1 MRTTE
6 DRAVAAGD
14 SVNPVL
20 WQSILDDA
28 LTRIAARFARVEP
41 RTTAKDLVT
50 GLLSGVGRKNCW
62 WLAEHAG
69 HGTPDKLQRLLR
81 TAKWDADDVRDD
93 VRAYVADELGH
104 PDGVLIP
111 DETGFLKK
119 GLGSVGVQRQYTG
132 TAGRIENAQ
141 VAMFLAY
148 ATPLG
153 HALIDRRLYLPQKSW
168 CADTDRCATAGVP
181 DGTVFTT
188 KPMLAK
194 QAILDALAAG
204 VQARWVTADEVY
216 GGDPK
221 LRDALQ
227 DNRIGYVLAVACDH
241 RVPAF
246 NTKIRADVL
255 AAGVPNR
262 SWQRMSAGPGA
273 KGPRFYAWAWVDIA
287 ETAGEY
293 RWLLIRKN
301 LTTGELAFYR
311 CWSPVPVT
319 LADLVRVA
327 GTRWAVEECF
337 QTGKDQVGLDQYQV
351 RGWTG
356 WHRFI
361 TLAMLALA
369 ALTVMA
375 AKSRPATPAD
385 PESDTHIAVTVAEVR
400 RLFNALVTVVTRDA
414 ARTLRCSLW
423 RRKVQATARRSHYSK
438 RLTTG

>member
-1 MRTTE
+1 
-6 DRAVAAGD
+6 VAAGD
-14 SVNPVL
+14 SVSPVV
-20 WQSILDDA
+20 WRSILDEA
-28 LTRIAARFARVEP
+28 LARIGSRFARVEP
-41 RTTAKDLVT
+41 RATAKALVT
-50 GLLSGVGRKNCW
+50 GLLSGIGRKNCW

-69 HGTPDKLQRLLR
+69 HDTPDKTQRLLR
-81 TAKWDADDVRDD
+81 TARWDADLVRDD
-93 VRAYVADELGH
+93 VRAYVAEHLGH
-104 PDGVLIP
+104 PDGVLIV

-119 GLGSVGVQRQYTG
+119 GTGSVGAQRQYTG

-141 VAMFLAY
+141 VAVFLAY

-168 CADTDRCATAGVP
+168 CADTDRCTAAGIP
-181 DGTVFTT
+181 ADTVFMT

-194 QAILDALAAG
+194 QAILDALAGG
-204 VQARWVTADEVY
+204 VPVRWVTADEVY

-227 DNRIGYVLAVACDH
+227 DNGIGYVLAVACDH

-246 NTKIRADVL
+246 NAKYRADVL
-255 AAGVPNR
+255 AAGVPTR
-262 SWQRMSAGPGA
+262 SWQRLSAGPGA
-273 KGPRFYAWAWVDIA
+273 KGPRFYAWAWVDLTG
-287 ETAGEY
+287 TAGE
-293 RWLLIRKN
+293 RHWLLIRRN

-311 CWSPVPVT
+311 CFSPIPVT
-319 LADLVRVA
+319 LAELVRIA

-337 QTGKDQVGLDQYQV
+337 QTAKDQVGLDHYQV

-361 TLAMLALA
+361 TLAMLTLA

-375 AKSRPATPAD
+375 LKSRPATPAD
-385 PESDTHIAVTVAEVR
+385 PDRDTHIALTIPEIR
-400 RLFNALVTVVTRDA
+400 RLFTALVTVVTRDT

-423 RRKVQATARRSHYSK
+423 RRKVQATARRSHYNR

>member
-1 MRTTE
+1 M
-6 DRAVAAGD
+6 AAED

-20 WQSILDDA
+20 WQSILDDGFA
-28 LTRIAARFARVEP
+28 VIAARFGRVEP
-41 RTTAKDLVT
+41 RATAKALVT
-50 GLLSGVGRKNCW
+50 GLLSGIGRKNCW

-69 HGTPDKLQRLLR
+69 HESPDKTQRLLR
-81 TAKWDADDVRDD
+81 TARWDADLVRDD
-93 VRAYVADELGH
+93 VREYVVEHLGH
-104 PDGVLIP
+104 PFGVLIV

-119 GLGSVGVQRQYTG
+119 GRGSVGVQRQYTG

-141 VAMFLAY
+141 VAVFLAY

-153 HALIDRRLYLPQKSW
+153 HALIDRRLYLPQKAW
-168 CADTDRCATAGVP
+168 CADTDRCTAAGIP
-181 DGTVFTT
+181 DGTVFAT
-188 KPMLAK
+188 KPMLAR
-194 QAILDALAAG
+194 QAILDALAGG

-227 DNRIGYVLAVACDH
+227 DNGIGYVLAVACDH
-241 RVPAF
+241 RVPAY
-246 NTKIRADVL
+246 NTMSRVDVL
-255 AAGVPNR
+255 AAGVPSR
-262 SWQRMSAGPGA
+262 SWQRISAGAGA
-273 KGPRFYAWAWVDIA
+273 IGPRFYAWAWIDIA
-287 ETAGEY
+287 DTVGQY

-301 LTTGELAFYR
+301 TTIGELAFYR
-311 CWSPVPVT
+311 CFSPVPVT
-319 LADLVRVA
+319 LAELVRVA

-337 QTGKDQVGLDQYQV
+337 QTAKDQVGLDQYQV

-369 ALTVMA
+369 VLTVMA

-385 PESDTHIAVTVAEVR
+385 PATDTHIALTVAEVR
-400 RLFNALVTVVTRDA
+400 RLFNALVTVVTRDT

-423 RRKVQATARRSHYSK
+423 RRKVQATARRSHYK
-438 RLTTG
+438 TRLTTG

>member
-1 MRTTE
+1 
-6 DRAVAAGD
+6 VAAGD

-28 LTRIAARFARVEP
+28 LTRIGSRFARVEP
-41 RTTAKDLVT
+41 RATAKALVT
-50 GLLSGVGRKNCW
+50 GLLSGIGRKNCW

-69 HGTPDKLQRLLR
+69 HDTPDKTQRLLR
-81 TAKWDADDVRDD
+81 TARWEADLVRDD
-93 VRAYVADELGH
+93 VRGYVADHLGH
-104 PDGVLIP
+104 PEGVLIA

-119 GLGSVGVQRQYTG
+119 GLDSVGVQRQYTG

-141 VAMFLAY
+141 VAVFLAY

-153 HALIDRRLYLPQKSW
+153 HALIDRRLYLPQKAW
-168 CADTDRCATAGVP
+168 CADTDRCTAAGIP
-181 DGTVFTT
+181 ADTVFTT

-221 LRDALQ
+221 LGDALQ
-227 DNRIGYVLAVACDH
+227 DNGIGYVLAVACDH

-246 NTKIRADVL
+246 NTKSRADVL
-255 AAGVPNR
+255 AAGVPTQ
-262 SWQRMSAGPGA
+262 SWQRLSAGAGA
-273 KGPRFYAWAWVDIA
+273 KGQRWYAWAWVDIA
-287 ETAGEY
+287 ETIGEC

-301 LTTGELAFYR
+301 TTTGELAFYR
-311 CWSPVPVT
+311 CFSPIPVT
-319 LADLVRVA
+319 LAELVRVA

-337 QTGKDQVGLDQYQV
+337 QTAKDQVGLDQYQV

-369 ALTVMA
+369 ILTVMA
-375 AKSRPATPAD
+375 SKSRPATPAD
-385 PESDTHIAVTVAEVR
+385 PACDTHIALTVAEVR

-414 ARTLRCSLW
+414 ARTLRSSLW
-423 RRKVQATARRSHYSK
+423 RRKVQAAARRSHYRK
-438 RLTTG
+438 RLATG